1 MKCFVSTFS
10 YSGSDLREL
19 CRTGAVYRLRELA
32 EKEEEEE
39 EGEGEAREALEEEED
54 EEADLLRPI
63 TNQDLL
69 NALAKMRESKM
80 HCGTSGIRA
89 GENFSLD

>member
-1 MKCFVSTFS
+1 MAYYVSTFR

-39 EGEGEAREALEEEED
+39 EDEGEEAREALEEE

>member
-32 EKEEEEE
+32 ETEEEEE
-39 EGEGEAREALEEEED
+39 EGEGEEAREALEEE